1 MKQLNNYI
9 IEKLHLNKDIVVKK
23 NNGIDYDELIDFLT
37 KYIFNA
43 IQTYNIGNVNSV
55 KEMLNTDSKYIIL
68 ATDIHKKIWGADESR
83 FSFIE
88 YLSRNEIEDLMLQHT
103 NNYYLGGGIYFWYD
117 KKDGEHY
124 SITINDSD
132 FNDFDS
138 GFGDPIIIK
147 KI

>member
-1 MKQLNNYI
+1 MNNLTQYI
-9 IEKLHLNKDIVVKK
+9 TEKLHLNKNTVVKK
-23 NNGIDYDELIDFLT
+23 NEGIDYDELIDFLS

-43 IQTYNIGNVNSV
+43 IHTYNTGNVNSI
-55 KEMLNTDSKYIIL
+55 KEMLNTDNKYIIL
-68 ATDIHKKIWGADESR
+68 ATDIHKKIWGADKSR

-88 YLSRNEIEDLMLQHT
+88 YLSRNEIENLMLQHT
-103 NNYYLGGGIYFWYD
+103 NNYYLGGGVYFWYD
-117 KKDGEHY
+117 KKDGEYY
-124 SITINDSD
+124 SITINDND

>member
-1 MKQLNNYI
+1 MKEINSYI
-9 IEKLHLNKDIVVKK
+9 IEKLHLNKNTVVKK
-23 NNGIDYDELIDFLT
+23 NEGIDYDELIDFLS

-43 IQTYNIGNVNSV
+43 IHTYNTSNVNSI

-68 ATDIHKKIWGADESR
+68 ATDIHKKIWGANESR
-83 FSFIE
+83 FPFIE
-88 YLSRNEIEDLMLQHT
+88 YLSRKEIENLMLQHT
-103 NNYYLGGGIYFWYD
+103 NNYYLGGGVYFWYD

-124 SITINDSD
+124 SITINDND